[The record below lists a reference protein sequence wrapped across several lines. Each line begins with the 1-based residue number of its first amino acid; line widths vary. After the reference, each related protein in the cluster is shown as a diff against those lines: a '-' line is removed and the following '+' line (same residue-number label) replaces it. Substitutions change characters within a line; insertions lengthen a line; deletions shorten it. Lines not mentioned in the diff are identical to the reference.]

1 VTRKRCSRLMR
12 HPSHQAQVAEF
23 ESLDGGLA
31 RESQM
36 SKRVYEIAREL
47 NLSTKEVIERLN
59 AAGMEVKSHFAVVQD
74 TLVERV
80 FGEGSEGDASDGTAS
95 NGRSQAQDVET
106 SLASIP
112 SPTEASRS
120 GIEWLRKRSSLPIMV
135 YVAAA
140 MLAFAVAAGVGAT
153 MALMMR
159 GDLSLP
165 VSKEPRASGQQGNT
179 PQRQGAVADRSQ
191 QKEAGEQPSA
201 SRPQEQKPA
210 AQPAGKAASHQ
221 DEAEYVSKVGDIQS
235 KTVETFLGSHQK
247 FMRYDALTADDI
259 EEMQA
264 DQAALKGFAD
274 QVDGLDP
281 PQKYREQYEVFRSA
295 INELY
300 EATKLAYEL
309 AADPTAA
316 SQSGF
321 DEYDRHVSQAAAYLK
336 KSNEMLGRDY
346 KTIEGVQRVSSLS

>member
-1 VTRKRCSRLMR
+1 
-12 HPSHQAQVAEF
+12 
-23 ESLDGGLA
+23 
-31 RESQM
+31 M

-47 NLSTKEVIERLN
+47 DLSTKEVIERLN
-59 AAGMEVKSHFAVVQD
+59 AAGIEVNSPLGVVQD
-74 TLVERV
+74 PLVERV
-80 FGEGSEGDASDGTAS
+80 FGEGSEGEGSDGTAS

-106 SLASIP
+106 SPAIIP
-112 SPTEASRS
+112 SPPEASRS
-120 GIEWLRKRSSLPIMV
+120 GIEWLRRRSLPIRVLV

-140 MLAFAVAAGVGAT
+140 MLVFAVGAGGGAT
-153 MALMMR
+153 TVLMMR

-165 VSKEPRASGQQGNT
+165 ASKEPRASGQQGNT

-191 QKEAGEQPSA
+191 QKEAGEQPSVP
-201 SRPQEQKPA
+201 RPQEQKPA
-210 AQPAGKAASHQ
+210 AQPAEKAASQQ
-221 DEAEYVSKVGDIQS
+221 DEAEYVGKVGDIQS
-235 KTVETFLGSHQK
+235 ESVETFLDSHQK
-247 FMRYDALTADDI
+247 FMPYDALTADDI
-259 EEMQA
+259 EEMRA

-281 PQKYREQYEVFRSA
+281 PQKHREQYEVFRSA

-321 DEYDRHVSQAAAYLK
+321 AEYDRHVSQAAAYLK

-346 KTIEGVQRVSSLS
+346 KTIEGVQRVSRLS

>member
-1 VTRKRCSRLMR
+1 MR

-31 RESQM
+31 GESQM

-74 TLVERV
+74 PLVERV
-80 FGEGSEGDASDGTAS
+80 FGEGSEGEGSDGTAS

-106 SLASIP
+106 SPAIIP
-112 SPTEASRS
+112 SPPEASRS
-120 GIEWLRKRSSLPIMV
+120 GIEWLRKRSLPIRV

-140 MLAFAVAAGVGAT
+140 MLVFAVAAGVGAT
-153 MALMMR
+153 TALMVR

-165 VSKEPRASGQQGNT
+165 ASKEPRASGQQGNT

-210 AQPAGKAASHQ
+210 AQPAEKAASQQ
-221 DEAEYVSKVGDIQS
+221 DEAEYVGKVGDIQS
-235 KTVETFLGSHQK
+235 ESVETFLDSHQK

-274 QVDGLDP
+274 QVEGLDP
-281 PQKYREQYEVFRSA
+281 PQKHREQYEVFRSA

-321 DEYDRHVSQAAAYLK
+321 AEYDRHVSQAAAYLK

-346 KTIEGVQRVSSLS
+346 KTIEGVRRVSALS

>member
-1 VTRKRCSRLMR
+1 MR

-31 RESQM
+31 GESQM

-74 TLVERV
+74 PLVERV
-80 FGEGSEGDASDGTAS
+80 FGEGSEGEGSDGTAS

-106 SLASIP
+106 SPAIIP
-112 SPTEASRS
+112 SPPEASRS
-120 GIEWLRKRSSLPIMV
+120 GIEWLRKRSLPIRV

-153 MALMMR
+153 TALMVR

-165 VSKEPRASGQQGNT
+165 ASKEPRASGQQGNT

-210 AQPAGKAASHQ
+210 AQPAEKAASQQ

-235 KTVETFLGSHQK
+235 ESVETFLDSHQK
-247 FMRYDALTADDI
+247 FMPYDALTADDI
-259 EEMQA
+259 EEMQV
-264 DQAALKGFAD
+264 DQATLKGFAD

-281 PQKYREQYEVFRSA
+281 PQKHREQYEVFRSA

-321 DEYDRHVSQAAAYLK
+321 AEYDRHVSQAAAYLK

-346 KTIEGVQRVSSLS
+346 KTIEGVRRVSALS

>member
-1 VTRKRCSRLMR
+1 
-12 HPSHQAQVAEF
+12 
-23 ESLDGGLA
+23 
-31 RESQM
+31 M

-47 NLSTKEVIERLN
+47 NLSTKDVIERLN
-59 AAGMEVKSHFAVVQD
+59 AAGIEVKSHFAVVQD
-74 TLVERV
+74 PLVERV
-80 FGEGSEGDASDGTAS
+80 FGERSEGEGSDGTAS

-106 SLASIP
+106 SPAIIP
-112 SPTEASRS
+112 SPPEASRS
-120 GIEWLRKRSSLPIMV
+120 GIEWLRKRSLPIRV

-153 MALMMR
+153 LALMMWD
-159 GDLSLP
+159 DLSLP
-165 VSKEPRASGQQGNT
+165 ASKEPRASGQQGNT

-210 AQPAGKAASHQ
+210 AQPAEKAASQQ

-235 KTVETFLGSHQK
+235 ESVETFLDSHQK

-259 EEMQA
+259 EEMQV
-264 DQAALKGFAD
+264 DQATLKGFAD

-281 PQKYREQYEVFRSA
+281 PQKYREQYEMFRSA

-321 DEYDRHVSQAAAYLK
+321 AEYDRHVSQAAAYLK

-346 KTIEGVQRVSSLS
+346 KTIEGVRRVSALS

>member
-1 VTRKRCSRLMR
+1 
-12 HPSHQAQVAEF
+12 
-23 ESLDGGLA
+23 
-31 RESQM
+31 M

-74 TLVERV
+74 PLVERV
-80 FGEGSEGDASDGTAS
+80 FGEGSEGEGSDGTAS

-106 SLASIP
+106 SPAIIP
-112 SPTEASRS
+112 SPPEASRS
-120 GIEWLRKRSSLPIMV
+120 GIEWLRKRSLPIRV

-140 MLAFAVAAGVGAT
+140 MLVFAVAAGVGAT
-153 MALMMR
+153 TALMVR

-165 VSKEPRASGQQGNT
+165 ASKEPRASGQQGNT

-210 AQPAGKAASHQ
+210 AQPAEKAASQQ

-235 KTVETFLGSHQK
+235 ESVETFLDSHQK
-247 FMRYDALTADDI
+247 FMPYDALTADDI
-259 EEMQA
+259 EEMRA

-281 PQKYREQYEVFRSA
+281 PQKHREQYEVFRIA
-295 INELY
+295 IKELY

-321 DEYDRHVSQAAAYLK
+321 AEYDRHVSQAAAYLK

-346 KTIEGVQRVSSLS
+346 KTIEGVRRVSALS

>member
-1 VTRKRCSRLMR
+1 MR

-31 RESQM
+31 GESQM

-74 TLVERV
+74 PLVERV
-80 FGEGSEGDASDGTAS
+80 FGEGSEGEGSDGTAS

-106 SLASIP
+106 SPAIIP
-112 SPTEASRS
+112 SPPEASRS
-120 GIEWLRKRSSLPIMV
+120 GIEWLRKRSLPIRV

-153 MALMMR
+153 TALMVR

-165 VSKEPRASGQQGNT
+165 ASKEPRASGQQGNT

-210 AQPAGKAASHQ
+210 AQPAEKAASQQ

-235 KTVETFLGSHQK
+235 ESVETFLDSHQK
-247 FMRYDALTADDI
+247 FMPYDALIADDI
-259 EEMQA
+259 EEMRA

-281 PQKYREQYEVFRSA
+281 PQKHREQYEVFRSA

-321 DEYDRHVSQAAAYLK
+321 AEYDRHVSQAAAYLK

-346 KTIEGVQRVSSLS
+346 KTIEGVRRVSALS

>member
-1 VTRKRCSRLMR
+1 MR

-31 RESQM
+31 GESQM

-74 TLVERV
+74 PLVERV
-80 FGEGSEGDASDGTAS
+80 FGEGSEGEGSDGTAS

-106 SLASIP
+106 SPAIIP
-112 SPTEASRS
+112 SPPEASRS
-120 GIEWLRKRSSLPIMV
+120 GIEWLRKRSLPIRV

-140 MLAFAVAAGVGAT
+140 MLVFAVAAGVGAT
-153 MALMMR
+153 TALMVR

-165 VSKEPRASGQQGNT
+165 ASKEPRASGQQGNT

-210 AQPAGKAASHQ
+210 AQPAEKAASQQ

-235 KTVETFLGSHQK
+235 ESVETFLDSHQK
-247 FMRYDALTADDI
+247 FMPYDALIADDI
-259 EEMQA
+259 EEMRA

-281 PQKYREQYEVFRSA
+281 PQKHREQYEVFRSA

-321 DEYDRHVSQAAAYLK
+321 AEYDRHVSQAAAYLK

-346 KTIEGVQRVSSLS
+346 KTIEGVRRVSALS

>member
-1 VTRKRCSRLMR
+1 MR

-31 RESQM
+31 GESQM

-74 TLVERV
+74 PLVERV
-80 FGEGSEGDASDGTAS
+80 FGEGSEGEGSDGTAS

-106 SLASIP
+106 SPAIIP
-112 SPTEASRS
+112 SPPEASRS
-120 GIEWLRKRSSLPIMV
+120 GIEWLRKRSLPIRV

-140 MLAFAVAAGVGAT
+140 MLVFAVAAGVGAT
-153 MALMMR
+153 TALMVR

-165 VSKEPRASGQQGNT
+165 ASKEPRASGQQGDT

-210 AQPAGKAASHQ
+210 AQPAEKAASQQ

-235 KTVETFLGSHQK
+235 ESVETFLDSHQK
-247 FMRYDALTADDI
+247 FMPYDALIADDI
-259 EEMQA
+259 EEMRA

-281 PQKYREQYEVFRSA
+281 PQKHREQYEVFRSA

-321 DEYDRHVSQAAAYLK
+321 AEYDRHVSQAAAYLK

-346 KTIEGVQRVSSLS
+346 KTIEGVRRVSALS

>member
-1 VTRKRCSRLMR
+1 MR

-31 RESQM
+31 GESQM

-74 TLVERV
+74 PLVERV
-80 FGEGSEGDASDGTAS
+80 FGERSEGEGSDGTAS

-106 SLASIP
+106 SPAIIP
-112 SPTEASRS
+112 SPPEASRS
-120 GIEWLRKRSSLPIMV
+120 GIEWLRKRSLPIRVLV

-153 MALMMR
+153 TVLMMQ

-165 VSKEPRASGQQGNT
+165 ASKEPRASGQQGNT

-210 AQPAGKAASHQ
+210 AQPAGKAASQQ
-221 DEAEYVSKVGDIQS
+221 DEAEYVGQVGDIQS
-235 KTVETFLGSHQK
+235 ESVETFLDSHQK
-247 FMRYDALTADDI
+247 FMPYDALTADDI
-259 EEMQA
+259 EEMRA
-264 DQAALKGFAD
+264 
-274 QVDGLDP
+274 
-281 PQKYREQYEVFRSA
+281 RS
-295 INELY
+295 E
-300 EATKLAYEL
+300 EHT
-309 AADPTAA
+309 
-316 SQSGF
+316 
-321 DEYDRHVSQAAAYLK
+321 
-336 KSNEMLGRDY
+336 
-346 KTIEGVQRVSSLS
+346 

>member
-1 VTRKRCSRLMR
+1 MR

-31 RESQM
+31 GESQM

-47 NLSTKEVIERLN
+47 DLSTKEVIERLN

-74 TLVERV
+74 PLVERV
-80 FGEGSEGDASDGTAS
+80 FGEGSEGEGSDSTAS
-95 NGRSQAQDVET
+95 NGRSQTQDVET
-106 SLASIP
+106 SPAIIP
-112 SPTEASRS
+112 SPPEASRS
-120 GIEWLRKRSSLPIMV
+120 GIEWLRKRSLPIRV

-140 MLAFAVAAGVGAT
+140 MLVFAVAAGVGAT
-153 MALMMR
+153 TALMVR

-165 VSKEPRASGQQGNT
+165 ASKEPRASGQQGNT

-201 SRPQEQKPA
+201 SRPQEQKLA
-210 AQPAGKAASHQ
+210 AQPAEKAASQQ

-235 KTVETFLGSHQK
+235 ESVETFLDSHQK
-247 FMRYDALTADDI
+247 FMPYDALTADDI
-259 EEMQA
+259 EEMRA

-281 PQKYREQYEVFRSA
+281 PQKHREQYEVFRSA

-321 DEYDRHVSQAAAYLK
+321 AEYDRHVSQAAAYLK

-346 KTIEGVQRVSSLS
+346 KTIEGVRRVSALS

>member
-1 VTRKRCSRLMR
+1 
-12 HPSHQAQVAEF
+12 
-23 ESLDGGLA
+23 
-31 RESQM
+31 M

-47 NLSTKEVIERLN
+47 DLSTKEVIERLN

-74 TLVERV
+74 PLVERV
-80 FGEGSEGDASDGTAS
+80 FGEGSEGEGSDGTAS

-106 SLASIP
+106 SPAIIP
-112 SPTEASRS
+112 SPPEASRS
-120 GIEWLRKRSSLPIMV
+120 GIEWLRKRSLPIRV

-153 MALMMR
+153 TALMVR

-165 VSKEPRASGQQGNT
+165 ASKEPRASGQQGNT

-210 AQPAGKAASHQ
+210 AQPAEKAASQQ

-235 KTVETFLGSHQK
+235 ESVETFLDSHQK
-247 FMRYDALTADDI
+247 FMPYDALTADDI
-259 EEMQA
+259 EEMRA

-281 PQKYREQYEVFRSA
+281 PQKHREQYEVFRSA

-321 DEYDRHVSQAAAYLK
+321 AEYDRHVSQAAAYLK

-346 KTIEGVQRVSSLS
+346 KTIEGVRRVSALS

>member
-1 VTRKRCSRLMR
+1 
-12 HPSHQAQVAEF
+12 
-23 ESLDGGLA
+23 
-31 RESQM
+31 M
-36 SKRVYEIAREL
+36 SKRVYEIARVL

-59 AAGMEVKSHFAVVQD
+59 AAGIEVNSPLGVVQD
-74 TLVERV
+74 PLVERV
-80 FGEGSEGDASDGTAS
+80 FGEGSEGEGSDGTAS

-106 SLASIP
+106 SPAIIP
-112 SPTEASRS
+112 SPPEASRS
-120 GIEWLRKRSSLPIMV
+120 GIEWLRRRSLPIRVLV

-140 MLAFAVAAGVGAT
+140 MLVFAVGAGVGAT
-153 MALMMR
+153 TVLMMR

-165 VSKEPRASGQQGNT
+165 ASKEPRASGQQGNT

-210 AQPAGKAASHQ
+210 AQPAEKAASQQ

-235 KTVETFLGSHQK
+235 ESVETFLDSHQK
-247 FMRYDALTADDI
+247 FMPYDALTADDI

-281 PQKYREQYEVFRSA
+281 PQKHREQYEVFRSA

-316 SQSGF
+316 SQFGF
-321 DEYDRHVSQAAAYLK
+321 AEYDRHVSQAAAYLK

-346 KTIEGVQRVSSLS
+346 KTIEGVQRVSRLS

>member
-1 VTRKRCSRLMR
+1 
-12 HPSHQAQVAEF
+12 
-23 ESLDGGLA
+23 
-31 RESQM
+31 M

-74 TLVERV
+74 PLVERV
-80 FGEGSEGDASDGTAS
+80 FGEGSEGEGSDGTAS

-106 SLASIP
+106 SPAIIP
-112 SPTEASRS
+112 SPPEASRS
-120 GIEWLRKRSSLPIMV
+120 GIEWLRKRSLPIRV

-153 MALMMR
+153 TALMMR
-159 GDLSLP
+159 DDLSLP
-165 VSKEPRASGQQGNT
+165 ASKEPRASGQQGNT

-210 AQPAGKAASHQ
+210 AQPAEKAASQQ

-235 KTVETFLGSHQK
+235 ESVETFLDSHQK
-247 FMRYDALTADDI
+247 FMPYDALIADDI
-259 EEMQA
+259 EEMRA

-281 PQKYREQYEVFRSA
+281 PQKHREQYEVFRSA

-321 DEYDRHVSQAAAYLK
+321 AEYDRHVSQAAAYLK

-346 KTIEGVQRVSSLS
+346 KTIEGVRRVSALS

>member
-1 VTRKRCSRLMR
+1 
-12 HPSHQAQVAEF
+12 
-23 ESLDGGLA
+23 
-31 RESQM
+31 
-36 SKRVYEIAREL
+36 
-47 NLSTKEVIERLN
+47 
-59 AAGMEVKSHFAVVQD
+59 
-74 TLVERV
+74 
-80 FGEGSEGDASDGTAS
+80 
-95 NGRSQAQDVET
+95 
-106 SLASIP
+106 
-112 SPTEASRS
+112 
-120 GIEWLRKRSSLPIMV
+120 
-135 YVAAA
+135 
-140 MLAFAVAAGVGAT
+140 
-153 MALMMR
+153 MMR

-165 VSKEPRASGQQGNT
+165 ASKEPRASGQQGNT

-201 SRPQEQKPA
+201 SRPQEQKLA
-210 AQPAGKAASHQ
+210 AQPAEKAASQQ

-235 KTVETFLGSHQK
+235 ESVETFLDSHQK
-247 FMRYDALTADDI
+247 FMPYDALTADDI
-259 EEMQA
+259 EEMRA

-281 PQKYREQYEVFRSA
+281 PQKHREQYEVFRSA

-321 DEYDRHVSQAAAYLK
+321 AEYDRHVSQAAAYLK

-346 KTIEGVQRVSSLS
+346 KTIEGVRRVSALS

>member
-1 VTRKRCSRLMR
+1 MR

-31 RESQM
+31 GESQM

-59 AAGMEVKSHFAVVQD
+59 AAGIEVNSPLGVVQD
-74 TLVERV
+74 PLVERV
-80 FGEGSEGDASDGTAS
+80 FGEGSEGEGSEGDASDGTAS

-106 SLASIP
+106 SPAIIP
-112 SPTEASRS
+112 SPPEASRS
-120 GIEWLRKRSSLPIMV
+120 GIEWLRRRSLPIRVLV

-140 MLAFAVAAGVGAT
+140 MLVFAVGAGVGAT
-153 MALMMR
+153 TVLMMR

-165 VSKEPRASGQQGNT
+165 ASKEPRASGQQGDT

-210 AQPAGKAASHQ
+210 AQPAEKAASQQ

-235 KTVETFLGSHQK
+235 ESVETFLDSHQK
-247 FMRYDALTADDI
+247 FMPYDALTADDI
-259 EEMQA
+259 EEMQV

-281 PQKYREQYEVFRSA
+281 PQKHREQYEVFRIA
-295 INELY
+295 IKELY

-321 DEYDRHVSQAAAYLK
+321 AEYDRHVSQAAAYLK

-346 KTIEGVQRVSSLS
+346 KTIEGVRRVSRLS

>member
-1 VTRKRCSRLMR
+1 
-12 HPSHQAQVAEF
+12 
-23 ESLDGGLA
+23 
-31 RESQM
+31 M

-74 TLVERV
+74 PLVERV
-80 FGEGSEGDASDGTAS
+80 FGEGSEGEGSDGTAS

-106 SLASIP
+106 SPAIIP
-112 SPTEASRS
+112 SPPEASRS
-120 GIEWLRKRSSLPIMV
+120 GIEWLRKRSLPIRV

-153 MALMMR
+153 TALMVR

-165 VSKEPRASGQQGNT
+165 ASKEPRASGQQGNT

-210 AQPAGKAASHQ
+210 AQPAEKAASQQ

-235 KTVETFLGSHQK
+235 ESVETFLDSHQK
-247 FMRYDALTADDI
+247 FMPYDALTADDI
-259 EEMQA
+259 EEMRA

-281 PQKYREQYEVFRSA
+281 PQKHREQYEVFRSA

-321 DEYDRHVSQAAAYLK
+321 AEYDRHVSQAAAYLK

-346 KTIEGVQRVSSLS
+346 KTIEGVRRVSALS

>member
-1 VTRKRCSRLMR
+1 
-12 HPSHQAQVAEF
+12 
-23 ESLDGGLA
+23 
-31 RESQM
+31 M
-36 SKRVYEIAREL
+36 SKRVYEIDREL

-59 AAGMEVKSHFAVVQD
+59 AAGIEVKSHFAVVQD
-74 TLVERV
+74 SVVERV
-80 FGEGSEGDASDGTAS
+80 FGEGPKGDASDGTAS
-95 NGRSQAQDVET
+95 NGHSQAQDVET
-106 SLASIP
+106 LPTITP
-112 SPTEASRS
+112 SPPGASRS
-120 GIEWLRKRSSLPIMV
+120 GIQWLRKDSLPIRVLV

-140 MLAFAVAAGVGAT
+140 MLVVATSAGVGAT
-153 MALMMR
+153 VALMLQ
-159 GDLSLP
+159 GDLSP
-165 VSKEPRASGQQGNT
+165 PEGKESRASGQQGNT

-210 AQPAGKAASHQ
+210 AQPAEKAASQQ

-235 KTVETFLGSHQK
+235 ESVETFLDSHQK
-247 FMRYDALTADDI
+247 FMPYDALTADDI
-259 EEMQA
+259 EEMQV
-264 DQAALKGFAD
+264 DQATLKGFAD

-281 PQKYREQYEVFRSA
+281 PQKHREQYEVFRSA

-321 DEYDRHVSQAAAYLK
+321 AEYDRHVSQAAAYLK

-346 KTIEGVQRVSSLS
+346 KTIEGVRRVSALS

>member
-1 VTRKRCSRLMR
+1 
-12 HPSHQAQVAEF
+12 
-23 ESLDGGLA
+23 
-31 RESQM
+31 M

-59 AAGMEVKSHFAVVQD
+59 AAGMEIKSHFAVVQD
-74 TLVERV
+74 PLVERV
-80 FGEGSEGDASDGTAS
+80 FGEGSDGTAS

-106 SLASIP
+106 SPAIIP
-112 SPTEASRS
+112 SPPEASRS
-120 GIEWLRKRSSLPIMV
+120 GIEWLRKRSLPIRV

-153 MALMMR
+153 LALMMWD
-159 GDLSLP
+159 DLSLP
-165 VSKEPRASGQQGNT
+165 ASKEPRASGQQGNT

-210 AQPAGKAASHQ
+210 AQPAEKAASQQ
-221 DEAEYVSKVGDIQS
+221 DEAEYVGKVGDIQS
-235 KTVETFLGSHQK
+235 ESVETFLDSHQK
-247 FMRYDALTADDI
+247 FMPYDALTADDI
-259 EEMQA
+259 EEMRA

-321 DEYDRHVSQAAAYLK
+321 AEYDRHVSQAAAYLK

-346 KTIEGVQRVSSLS
+346 KTIEGVRRVSALS

>member
-1 VTRKRCSRLMR
+1 MR

-31 RESQM
+31 GESQM

-47 NLSTKEVIERLN
+47 NLSTKDVIERLN

-80 FGEGSEGDASDGTAS
+80 FGEGSEGEGSDGTAS

-106 SLASIP
+106 SPAIIP
-112 SPTEASRS
+112 SPPEASRS
-120 GIEWLRKRSSLPIMV
+120 GIEWLRKRSLPIRV

-140 MLAFAVAAGVGAT
+140 MLVFAVAAGVGAT
-153 MALMMR
+153 TALMVR

-165 VSKEPRASGQQGNT
+165 ASKEPRASGQQGNT

-210 AQPAGKAASHQ
+210 AQPAEKAASQQ

-235 KTVETFLGSHQK
+235 ESVETFLDSHQK
-247 FMRYDALTADDI
+247 FMPYDALTADDI

-309 AADPTAA
+309 AADPIAA

-346 KTIEGVQRVSSLS
+346 KTIEGVRRVSALS

>member
-1 VTRKRCSRLMR
+1 
-12 HPSHQAQVAEF
+12 
-23 ESLDGGLA
+23 
-31 RESQM
+31 M

-74 TLVERV
+74 PLVERV
-80 FGEGSEGDASDGTAS
+80 FGEGSEGEGSDGTAS

-106 SLASIP
+106 SPAIIP
-112 SPTEASRS
+112 SPPEASRS
-120 GIEWLRKRSSLPIMV
+120 GIEWLRKRSLPIRV

-153 MALMMR
+153 TALMVR

-165 VSKEPRASGQQGNT
+165 ASKEPRASGQQGNT

-210 AQPAGKAASHQ
+210 AQPAEKAASQQ

-235 KTVETFLGSHQK
+235 ESVETFLDSHQK
-247 FMRYDALTADDI
+247 FMPYDALTADDI

-321 DEYDRHVSQAAAYLK
+321 AEYDRHVSQAAAYLK

-346 KTIEGVQRVSSLS
+346 KTIEGVRRVSALS

>member
-1 VTRKRCSRLMR
+1 MR

-31 RESQM
+31 GESQM

-74 TLVERV
+74 PLVERV
-80 FGEGSEGDASDGTAS
+80 FGEGSEGEGSDGTAS

-106 SLASIP
+106 SPAIIP
-112 SPTEASRS
+112 SPPEASRS
-120 GIEWLRKRSSLPIMV
+120 GIEWLRKRSLPIRV

-153 MALMMR
+153 TALMVR

-165 VSKEPRASGQQGNT
+165 ASKGPRASGQQGNT

-210 AQPAGKAASHQ
+210 AQPAEKAASQQ

-235 KTVETFLGSHQK
+235 ESVETFLDSHQK
-247 FMRYDALTADDI
+247 FMPYDALIADDI
-259 EEMQA
+259 EEMRA

-281 PQKYREQYEVFRSA
+281 PQKHREQYEVFRSA

-321 DEYDRHVSQAAAYLK
+321 AEYDRHVSQAAAYLK

-346 KTIEGVQRVSSLS
+346 KTIEGVRRVSALS

>member
-1 VTRKRCSRLMR
+1 V
-12 HPSHQAQVAEF
+12 QVAEF
-23 ESLDGGLA
+23 ESLDGGA
-31 RESQM
+31 QEKSQM

-47 NLSTKEVIERLN
+47 NLSTKDVIERLN
-59 AAGMEVKSHFAVVQD
+59 AAGIEVNSPFAVVQD
-74 TLVERV
+74 PLVERV

-95 NGRSQAQDVET
+95 NDRSQAQDVET
-106 SLASIP
+106 SPAIIP
-112 SPTEASRS
+112 SPPEASRS
-120 GIEWLRKRSSLPIMV
+120 GIEWLRRRSLPIRVLV

-140 MLAFAVAAGVGAT
+140 MLVFAVGAGVGAT
-153 MALMMR
+153 TVLMMR

-165 VSKEPRASGQQGNT
+165 ASKEPRASGQQGNT

-210 AQPAGKAASHQ
+210 AQPAEKAASQQ
-221 DEAEYVSKVGDIQS
+221 DEAEYVGKVGDIQS
-235 KTVETFLGSHQK
+235 ESVETFLDSHQK

-274 QVDGLDP
+274 QVEGLDP

-300 EATKLAYEL
+300 EATKLAYKL

-316 SQSGF
+316 SQAGF
-321 DEYDRHVSQAAAYLK
+321 AEYDRHVSQGAAYLK

-346 KTIEGVQRVSSLS
+346 KTIEGVRRVSRLS